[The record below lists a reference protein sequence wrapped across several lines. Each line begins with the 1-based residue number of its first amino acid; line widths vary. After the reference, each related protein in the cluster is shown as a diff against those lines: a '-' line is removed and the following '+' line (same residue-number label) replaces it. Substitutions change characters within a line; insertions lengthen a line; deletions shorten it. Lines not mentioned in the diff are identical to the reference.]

1 MHKLRTGYT
10 ANTKKSFVLGEG
22 AIFKNFV
29 VGTDTYASAIAAGK
43 LLGATQ
49 GGSTFNARA
58 NVRNIEIDG
67 IAGKVTDLDEIDS
80 WEVSLQTT
88 FIETTVTTIQAAL
101 GATSADT
108 SAVNGYTKITPD
120 NDFESS
126 DYFTNIAFVGSMS
139 GSDDPIVLVVKNA
152 IGTGEL
158 SINIKNNDE
167 GKVPCTFEGRY
178 SIATLSA
185 APFEIWVPD
194 VPSDTSSN
202 TTQNDD

>member
-29 VGTDTYASAIAAGK
+29 VGTDTYESAITAGK

-49 GGSTFNARA
+49 GGSTFTAKA

-80 WEVSLQTT
+80 WDVSLQTT
-88 FIETTVTTIQAAL
+88 FIETTVATLRAAL
-101 GATSADT
+101 GATST
-108 SAVNGYTKITPD
+108 STSITGYTKITPD

-139 GSDDPIVLVVKNA
+139 GSNDPIVLVVKNA
-152 IGTGEL
+152 IGSGEL

-167 GKVPCTFEGRY
+167 GKIPCTFEGRY
-178 SIATLSA
+178 SIASLGS
-185 APFEIWVPD
+185 APFEIYVPD
-194 VPSDTSSN
+194 VPSSSN
-202 TTQNDD
+202 SGSGT

>member
-10 ANTKKSFVLGEG
+10 ANTKKSFMLGEG

-29 VGTDTYASAIAAGK
+29 VGTDTYASAITAGK

-49 GGSTFNARA
+49 GGSTFTAKA
-58 NVRNIEIDG
+58 NTRKIEIDG

-80 WEVSLQTT
+80 WDVSLQTT
-88 FIETTVTTIQAAL
+88 FIETTVATLQAAL
-101 GATSADT
+101 GASTTTAST
-108 SAVNGYTKITPD
+108 PTGYTKITPD

-126 DYFTNIAFVGSMS
+126 DYFTNITFVGSMS
-139 GSDDPIVLVVKNA
+139 GSDDPIILVIKNA

-167 GKVPCTFEGRY
+167 GKIPCTFEGRY
-178 SIATLSA
+178 SIASLGA
-185 APFEIWVPD
+185 APFEIYVPD
-194 VPSDTSSN
+194 VPSSGTS
-202 TTQNDD
+202 T

>member
-10 ANTKKSFVLGEG
+10 ANTKKRFVLGEG
-22 AIFKNFV
+22 AIFKNFI
-29 VGTDTYASAIAAGK
+29 VGTDTYASAITAGK

-49 GGSTFNARA
+49 GGSTFEIKRNT
-58 NVRNIEIDG
+58 RNIEIDG

-80 WEVSLQTT
+80 WDATLSTT
-88 FIETTVTTIQAAL
+88 FIETTVATIQAAL
-101 GATSADT
+101 GASSVNTSV
-108 SAVNGYTKITPD
+108 SGYTKITGD
-120 NDFESS
+120 LDFDSS

-139 GSDDPIVLVVKNA
+139 GSDDPIVLVINNA
-152 IGTGEL
+152 IGDGSL

-167 GKVPCTFEGRY
+167 GKVPVTFEARY

-194 VPSDTSSN
+194 EPTSSN
-202 TTQNDD
+202 G